1 MDESQD
7 SNARLANDQT
17 WDDEVPPEPHI
28 VRGSW
33 PGGVVEFSNGDVFV
47 KVISFPVTDDS
58 DYSGESMW
66 VLLDEGNE
74 FEGVGVLDNDPIH
87 SEIECGS
94 RIKFTGGNTH
104 YKPHFVEVVAGT
116 Q

>member
-1 MDESQD
+1 MSE
-7 SNARLANDQT
+7 
-17 WDDEVPPEPHI
+17 EYI
-28 VRGSW
+28 VRGTW
-33 PGGVVEFSNGDVFV
+33 GGGVVEFSNGDVFV

-58 DYSGESMW
+58 GFGGESMW

-104 YKPHFVEVVAGT
+104 FKPHFVEVVAGT
-116 Q
+116 E